1 MIALGRSRNELD
13 AVVGPAASASRLT
26 VLPRGWP
33 GSSEERF
40 TKVLARRRRPLDVDA
55 RPAL

>member
-13 AVVGPAASASRLT
+13 AVVGSTASASRLT

-33 GSSEERF
+33 APPRNASRKSWRDDDDRL
-40 TKVLARRRRPLDVDA
+40 TSTRDLR
-55 RPAL
+55 